1 MKTIHY
7 IIIALAGAFIIVL
20 LLINAQ
26 IFQVLPHNPKIVGD
40 DVTALTNN
48 AIPNQYKFSQQIGW
62 HIYISADGKIQ
73 PISGDGK
80 IDRNLQFSCSFSV
93 IPNDGHDHFVYL
105 SVSRNNETGYVVAID
120 DQNGQVIQSKSV
132 SLESAVC
139 GP

>member
-7 IIIALAGAFIIVL
+7 IIISLVVITVL

-26 IFQVLPHNPKIVGD
+26 IFQVLPHNPKIAGD
-40 DVTALTNN
+40 DVAALTNN
-48 AIPNQYKFSQQIGW
+48 VIPSQYKFSQQMGW
-62 HIYISADGKIQ
+62 YVYISADGKIQ

-93 IPNDGHDHFVYL
+93 IPHDGRDHFAYL

-132 SLESAVC
+132 LLESAVC